1 MGLIC
6 RLDMVKRRNR
16 LQKTKERRERE
27 REKWGIRERC
37 CSQRRSPE
45 VQKEDSDCPGGLV
58 KML

>member
-27 REKWGIRERC
+27 GEKWGEERERDA
-37 CSQRRSPE
+37 
-45 VQKEDSDCPGGLV
+45 VV
-58 KML
+58 

>member
-16 LQKTKERRERE
+16 LQKTKERRERG
-27 REKWGIRERC
+27 EKRGGGRERC
-37 CSQRRSPE
+37 CSLRSPE
-45 VQKEDSDCPGGLV
+45 IQKEDSGSPEGLV

>member
-16 LQKTKERRERE
+16 LQKTKERRERG
-27 REKWGIRERC
+27 EKQGEERERC
-37 CSQRRSPE
+37 CSLRSPE
-45 VQKEDSDCPGGLV
+45 MQKEDSGCPEGLV